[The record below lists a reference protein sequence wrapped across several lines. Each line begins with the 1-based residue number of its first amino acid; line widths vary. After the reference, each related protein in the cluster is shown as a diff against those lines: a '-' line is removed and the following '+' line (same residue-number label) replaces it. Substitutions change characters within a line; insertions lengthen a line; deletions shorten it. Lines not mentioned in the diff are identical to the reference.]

1 MSLGLAGLV
10 FERCEGASTCVADP
24 PTIDRE
30 TVSLRQAMRTAL
42 DWETVTP
49 LHDIPRSSISNRLKR
64 GLRWWKHKRAE
75 ALA

>member
-10 FERCEGASTCVADP
+10 YERSEPAAGWLDP

-30 TVSLRQAMRTAL
+30 TLSLKQAMRTAL

-49 LHDIPRSSISNRLKR
+49 LDDIPRSSISNRLKR
-64 GLRWWKHKRAE
+64 GLRWWKHKRTGAS
-75 ALA
+75 A